1 MTQGTWRA
9 RAGAVLVVVGMLF
22 VGLALRGPSA
32 QAATNPLAGWSQ
44 QGAAT
49 AGAWQV
55 AGDGLSVN
63 QASNLAPTFFVSPTN
78 YSAANFTVTMT
89 PATTSDDDYIGVVL
103 GYAKPLNDATCGTA
117 DCPVDTLLLDWKKGS
132 QPGGADEGL
141 NLIRVNGTF
150 NVRSTT
156 DQIPCF
162 WTHVASNQCQI
173 IATVEGANTGWVFDQ
188 PNVLKINYS
197 ANHIKVEKVTGQTSA
212 TLIDQDCT
220 CPAGRIGF
228 YNYSEANV
236 TYGIADL
243 PADPGTT
250 TTTVAPATTTT
261 VAPSTTTLPTTV
273 RAVIAP
279 TTTTRVLARTG
290 DNATTTTLQL
300 LAGVALMAFGA
311 LMVGARGRRPGGRF
325 YT

>member
-9 RAGAVLVVVGMLF
+9 RAGAVLVVVGMVF
-22 VGLALRGPSA
+22 VGLALRGEPA
-32 QAATNPLAGWSQ
+32 LAATNTLAGWTQ

-49 AGAWQV
+49 AGVWQV
-55 AGDGLSVN
+55 AGNGLSVN
-63 QASNLAPTFFVSPTN
+63 QTSNGAPTFFVSPTN
-78 YSAANFTVTMT
+78 YSSATFTVTMT
-89 PATTSDDDYIGVVL
+89 PETTSDDDYIGVVL
-103 GYAKPLNDATCGTA
+103 GYTKPLNDATCGNA
-117 DCPVDTLLLDWKKGS
+117 DCPVDTLLLDWKKAS
-132 QPGGADEGL
+132 QPTGADEGL

-162 WTHVASNQCQI
+162 WTHVASNQCQV

-188 PNVLKINYS
+188 PNILKITYS
-197 ANHIKVEKVTGQTSA
+197 PNHIKVEKVTGQTAA

-243 PADPGTT
+243 PSDPGTT
-250 TTTVAPATTTT
+250 TTTAAPTTTT
-261 VAPSTTTLPTTV
+261 VAPSTTTPPTTV
-273 RAVIAP
+273 RAVIA

-290 DNATTTTLQL
+290 DNATTTSLQL
-300 LAGVALMAFGA
+300 LGGVALVAFGA
-311 LMVGARGRRPGGRF
+311 LLVGARGRRPGGRF